1 MLLNKRLVDAVS
13 ELIGSPNVLLHH
25 TKAHIKPPGIGA
37 PFPTHQVTQKQNYRR
52 ANKCNDCHVVVVS
65 KSITTL
71 RESLT
76 LLKNVFQ
83 DYHYFPFKNDS
94 MVAVFIHL
102 DDSDIE
108 NGGLAVFPGS
118 HKLGPQENASNVPTH
133 FYVSQ
138 VN

>member
-1 MLLNKRLVDAVS
+1 MQIIFILGWYHSRNEEFHLYLM
-13 ELIGSPNVLLHH
+13 I
-25 TKAHIKPPGIGA
+25 II
-37 PFPTHQVTQKQNYRR
+37 
-52 ANKCNDCHVVVVS
+52 
-65 KSITTL
+65 
-71 RESLT
+71 
-76 LLKNVFQ
+76 LK

-108 NGGLAVFPGS
+108 NGGLAVFSGS
-118 HKLGPQENASNVPTH
+118 HKLGPQENVSDVPTH